1 VIKVY
6 NVMIVDDEP
15 IIRFGL
21 KSSIDWEDKDLHLI
35 GDFSN
40 GKQALEAMERTG
52 HVDILITDIKMPVM
66 DGITLMK
73 KALQLNPRLKVVL
86 VSSYNEFEYV
96 REGLTHGAVDYI
108 LKQTL
113 EPHQFA
119 KTIHKCIDKILEEE
133 KVTEQ
138 LDHAEQT
145 NRINERRRTEQAIKR
160 ILLRKDHAMA
170 SPQRIDSLHMPQLL
184 LLGSIK
190 DLDRLQD
197 EFGFLYKNLII
208 EEIQERFY
216 RETEEGYCFPIGEK
230 ELIFFLE
237 NTEDP
242 RGTVHTLQRRI
253 EKETALKLVFSYTV
267 VSDPEKLVEGYHHA
281 SLAAQHY
288 FFQRDTE
295 IFSYE
300 REKKMPQ
307 DPLSP
312 EEINAHIHGEESL
325 EKFLDVRIAH
335 WQEEGMNP
343 DNVKKEAGNIL
354 KALYWNKVE
363 MGIFMNYMSRM
374 DSSETLEEL
383 TGLFHEAKHECE
395 IFLESESKHPH
406 TDNELLDKALVYIH
420 DHFTQ
425 EMTLQHVADHIHIS
439 RNYFSILFKRFMKIN
454 FIDYVIGLRINKAK
468 ELLSRTSWKV
478 YEVAGE
484 SGFNDVKYF
493 SKLFKKLT
501 GLSPGDYRAE
511 HHK

>member
-1 VIKVY
+1 MVY

-21 KSSIDWEDKDLHLI
+21 KSSIDWEDKNLHLI

-73 KALQLNPRLKVVL
+73 KALQVNPKLKVVL

-113 EPHQFA
+113 EPEQFS

-133 KVTEQ
+133 KVTER
-138 LDHAEQT
+138 LDYAELA
-145 NRINERRRTEQAIKR
+145 NKIHERRKTEQSIKR
-160 ILLRKDHAMA
+160 ILLRKEPFQA
-170 SPQRIDSLHMPQLL
+170 SEQRIENLPMPQLL

-216 RETEEGYCFPIGEK
+216 RETEDGYCFPIGEN
-230 ELIFFLE
+230 ELIFFLG
-237 NTEDP
+237 NTEEP
-242 RGTVHTLQRRI
+242 RDTVNKLKQRI
-253 EKETALKLVFSYTV
+253 EKETALKLVFSYAV
-267 VSDPEKLVEGYHHA
+267 VTDPGKLVDGYHHA
-281 SLAAQHY
+281 FLAGEQY
-288 FFQRDTE
+288 FFQSDTV
-295 IFSYE
+295 IFPYE
-300 REKKMPQ
+300 RGNEMHQK
-307 DPLSP
+307 PLGL
-312 EEINAHIHGEESL
+312 EEIKAMLHREHSL
-325 EKFLDVRIAH
+325 EKFLEARFAR
-335 WQEEGMNP
+335 WKEEDMHP
-343 DNVKKEAGNIL
+343 DLIKKEAGNIL
-354 KALYWNKVE
+354 KALYWNKVDLGVL
-363 MGIFMNYMSRM
+363 MDYISSM

-383 TGLFHEAKHECE
+383 TGLFHEARNECDM
-395 IFLESESKHPH
+395 FLESESMHPH
-406 TDNELLDKALVYIH
+406 TDNELLDKALGYIH
-420 DHFTQ
+420 EHFTQ

-439 RNYFSILFKRFMKIN
+439 RNYFSILFKRFMDIN

-468 ELLSRTSWKV
+468 ELLSHTSLKV

-493 SKLFKKLT
+493 SKLFKKIT
-501 GLSPGDYRAE
+501 GHSPGDYRTE

>member
-1 VIKVY
+1 MY

-21 KSSIDWEDKDLHLI
+21 KSSIDWEDKNLHLI

-73 KALQLNPRLKVVL
+73 KALQMYPKLKVVL

-113 EPHQFA
+113 EPDQFSR
-119 KTIHKCIDKILEEE
+119 TIHKCIDKILEEE
-133 KVTEQ
+133 KVAEK

-145 NRINERRRTEQAIKR
+145 NKINERRRTEQSIKR
-160 ILLRKDHAMA
+160 VLLRKMPYQDCE
-170 SPQRIDSLHMPQLL
+170 QRIESLPMPQLL

-190 DLDRLQD
+190 ELDRFED

-208 EEIQERFY
+208 EEIQDRFY
-216 RETEEGYCFPIGEK
+216 RETEDGYCFPIGEN
-230 ELIFFLE
+230 ELIFFLG
-237 NTEDP
+237 NTEEP
-242 RGTVHTLQRRI
+242 RDTVNKLKERI
-253 EKETALKLVFSYTV
+253 EKETSLKLVFSYAM

-281 SLAAQHY
+281 SLAGKQY
-288 FFQRDTE
+288 FFQSNTE
-295 IFSYE
+295 IFPYE
-300 REKKMPQ
+300 RGVKMLRE
-307 DPLSP
+307 PLSL
-312 EEINAHIHGEESL
+312 EEVKAQIHGEESL
-325 EKFLDVRIAH
+325 ENFLESRFVR
-335 WQEEGMNP
+335 WKEENMHP
-343 DNVKKEAGNIL
+343 DKVKKEAGYIL

-363 MGIFMNYMSRM
+363 VSVFIDHMSNLA
-374 DSSETLEEL
+374 SSETLEEL
-383 TGLFHEAKHECE
+383 TGLFHEAKNECDHL
-395 IFLESESKHPH
+395 LESKSKHPN
-406 TDNELLDKALVYIH
+406 TDNELLDKALSYIH
-420 DHFTQ
+420 HHFTQ

-439 RNYFSILFKRFMKIN
+439 RNYFSILFKRFMDIN

-468 ELLSRTSWKV
+468 ELLGHTSLKV

-493 SKLFKKLT
+493 SKLFKKVT
-501 GLSPGDYRAE
+501 GFSPGDYRSE

>member
-1 VIKVY
+1 MVY

-21 KSSIDWEDKDLHLI
+21 KSSINWEDKNLHLI

-40 GKQALEAMERTG
+40 GKQALEAMESTG

-73 KALQLNPRLKVVL
+73 KALQMNPKLKVVL

-113 EPHQFA
+113 EPDQFS

-138 LDHAEQT
+138 LDHAEQA
-145 NRINERRRTEQAIKR
+145 NKINERRKTEQSIKR
-160 ILLRKDHAMA
+160 ILLRKDH
-170 SPQRIDSLHMPQLL
+170 SLSSRERVESLHMPQLL
-184 LLGSIK
+184 ILGSIK

-197 EFGFLYKNLII
+197 EWGFLYKNLII

-216 RETEEGYCFPIGEK
+216 RETEDGYCIPIGEN
-230 ELIFFLE
+230 ELIFFLG
-237 NTEDP
+237 NTEEPLD
-242 RGTVHTLQRRI
+242 TVNKLKQRI
-253 EKETALKLVFSYTV
+253 EKETALKLVFSYAV
-267 VSDPEKLVEGYHHA
+267 VSDTGKLVDGYHHA
-281 SLAAQHY
+281 SLAGEQY
-288 FFQRDTE
+288 FFQRNTE
-295 IFSYE
+295 IFPYE
-300 REKKMPQ
+300 RGKEMLQ
-307 DPLSP
+307 EPLSL
-312 EEINAHIHGEESL
+312 EEIKARIHGEDSL
-325 EKFLDVRIAH
+325 EKFLEVRFAR
-335 WQEEGMNP
+335 WKEEDMHP
-343 DNVKKEAGNIL
+343 DTIKKEAGDIL

-363 MGIFMNYMSRM
+363 LGVLM
-374 DSSETLEEL
+374 DYISNMESSETLEEL
-383 TGLFHEAKHECE
+383 TGLFHQAKKECD
-395 IFLESESKHPH
+395 IFLESETKHPN
-406 TDNELLDKALVYIH
+406 TDNELLDKALTYIH
-420 DHFTQ
+420 EHFTQ

-468 ELLSRTSWKV
+468 ELLSHTSLKV

-493 SKLFKKLT
+493 SKLFKKIT

>member
-1 VIKVY
+1 MY

-21 KSSIDWEDKDLHLI
+21 KSSIDWEDKNLHLI

-73 KALQLNPRLKVVL
+73 KALELNPKLKVVL

-113 EPHQFA
+113 EPDQFS
-119 KTIHKCIDKILEEE
+119 KTIHKCIGKIMEEQ
-133 KVTEQ
+133 KVSEQ

-145 NRINERRRTEQAIKR
+145 NRISERRGTEQAIKR
-160 ILLRKDHAMA
+160 ILLGKEHSPA
-170 SPQRIDSLHMPQLL
+170 SGQRVASLHMPQLL

-190 DLDRLQD
+190 DLDRLQN

-230 ELIFFLE
+230 ELIFFLG
-237 NTEDP
+237 NTDDP
-242 RGTVHTLQRRI
+242 LGTVHTLKSRI
-253 EKETALKLVFSYTV
+253 EKETALKLVFSYAV
-267 VSDPEKLVEGYHHA
+267 VPDPEKLVDGYHHA

-288 FFQRDTE
+288 FFQRHTE

-300 REKKMPQ
+300 REKEMLR

-312 EEINAHIHGEESL
+312 EEIKAHIHGGEPL
-325 EKFLDVRIAH
+325 ERFLDARFAY
-335 WQEEGMNP
+335 WQEESMNP

-354 KALYWNKVE
+354 KAMYWNKVDLGVL
-363 MGIFMNYMSRM
+363 MDYISKM

-395 IFLESESKHPH
+395 ILLESESRHPH
-406 TDNELLDKALVYIH
+406 TDNELLDKALMYIH

-454 FIDYVIGLRINKAK
+454 FIDYVIDLRINKAK
-468 ELLSRTSWKV
+468 ELLSRTSLKV

>member
-1 VIKVY
+1 MVY

-21 KSSIDWEDKDLHLI
+21 KSSIDWEDKNLHLI

-40 GKQALEAMERTG
+40 GKQALDAMESTG
-52 HVDILITDIKMPVM
+52 LVDILITDIKMPVM

-73 KALQLNPRLKVVL
+73 KALQMNPKLKVVL

-113 EPHQFA
+113 EPEQFS

-138 LDHAEQT
+138 LDHAEQA
-145 NRINERRRTEQAIKR
+145 NKINERRKTEQSIKR
-160 ILLRKDHAMA
+160 ILLRKDH
-170 SPQRIDSLHMPQLL
+170 SLSSRERVESLHMPQLL
-184 LLGSIK
+184 ILGSIK

-197 EFGFLYKNLII
+197 ELGFLYKNLII

-216 RETEEGYCFPIGEK
+216 RETEDGYCFPIGEN
-230 ELIFFLE
+230 ELIFFLGNME
-237 NTEDP
+237 EP
-242 RGTVHTLQRRI
+242 RDTVNKLKQRI
-253 EKETALKLVFSYTV
+253 EKETALKLVFSYAV
-267 VSDPEKLVEGYHHA
+267 VSDTGKLVDGYHHA
-281 SLAAQHY
+281 SLAGEQY
-288 FFQRDTE
+288 FFQRQTE
-295 IFSYE
+295 IFPYE
-300 REKKMPQ
+300 EGKKMLQ
-307 DPLSP
+307 EPLSL
-312 EEINAHIHGEESL
+312 EEIKARIHGEDAL
-325 EKFLDVRIAH
+325 EKFLEVRFAR
-335 WQEEGMNP
+335 WKEEDMHP
-343 DNVKKEAGNIL
+343 DAIKKEAGEIL
-354 KALYWNKVE
+354 KALYWNKVDI
-363 MGIFMNYMSRM
+363 GVVM
-374 DSSETLEEL
+374 DYISKMESSETLEEL
-383 TGLFHEAKHECE
+383 TGLFHAAKNECDM
-395 IFLESESKHPH
+395 FLESESKHPH
-406 TDNELLDKALVYIH
+406 TDNELLDKALAYIH
-420 DHFTQ
+420 EHFTQ

-468 ELLSRTSWKV
+468 ELLSHTSLKV

-493 SKLFKKLT
+493 SKLFKKIT

>member
-1 VIKVY
+1 VY

-21 KSSIDWEDKDLHLI
+21 KSSINWEDKNLHLI

-40 GKQALEAMERTG
+40 GKQALEAMESTG

-73 KALQLNPRLKVVL
+73 KALQMNPKLKVVL

-113 EPHQFA
+113 EPDQFS

-138 LDHAEQT
+138 LDHAEQA
-145 NRINERRRTEQAIKR
+145 NKINERRKTEQSIKR
-160 ILLRKDHAMA
+160 ILLRKDH
-170 SPQRIDSLHMPQLL
+170 SLSSRERVESLHMPQLL
-184 LLGSIK
+184 ILGSIK

-197 EFGFLYKNLII
+197 ELGFLYKNLII

-216 RETEEGYCFPIGEK
+216 IETEDGYCFPIGEN
-230 ELIFFLE
+230 ELIFFLG
-237 NTEDP
+237 NTDEP
-242 RGTVHTLQRRI
+242 RDTVNMLKQRI
-253 EKETALKLVFSYTV
+253 EKETALKLVFSYDV
-267 VSDPEKLVEGYHHA
+267 VSDPGRLVDGYHHA
-281 SLAAQHY
+281 SLAGEQY
-288 FFQRDTE
+288 FFQRHTE
-295 IFSYE
+295 IFPYE
-300 REKKMPQ
+300 KGKKILQ
-307 DPLSP
+307 EPLSL
-312 EEINAHIHGEESL
+312 EEIKARIQGEDSL
-325 EKFLDVRIAH
+325 EKFLEARFARWKKEDMH
-335 WQEEGMNP
+335 P
-343 DNVKKEAGNIL
+343 DTIKKEAGNIL
-354 KALYWNKVE
+354 KALYWNKVDL
-363 MGIFMNYMSRM
+363 GVVMNYVSKM
-374 DSSETLEEL
+374 DSSETLEVL
-383 TGLFHEAKHECE
+383 TGLFHEAKNECDM
-395 IFLESESKHPH
+395 FLESESKHPH
-406 TDNELLDKALVYIH
+406 TDNELLDKALAYIH
-420 DHFTQ
+420 EHFTQ

-439 RNYFSILFKRFMKIN
+439 RNYFSILFKRFMNIN

-468 ELLSRTSWKV
+468 ELLSHTSLKV

-493 SKLFKKLT
+493 SKLFKKIT

-511 HHK
+511 HPK

>member
-1 VIKVY
+1 MY

-21 KSSIDWEDKDLHLI
+21 KSSIDWEDKNLHLI

-73 KALQLNPRLKVVL
+73 KALQMYPKLKVVL

-113 EPHQFA
+113 EPDQFSR
-119 KTIHKCIDKILEEE
+119 TIHKCIDKLLEEE
-133 KVTEQ
+133 KVTEK

-145 NRINERRRTEQAIKR
+145 NKINERRRTEQSIKR
-160 ILLRKDHAMA
+160 VLLRKMPYQDCE
-170 SPQRIDSLHMPQLL
+170 QRIESLPMPQLL

-190 DLDRLQD
+190 ELDRFED

-208 EEIQERFY
+208 EEIQDRFY
-216 RETEEGYCFPIGEK
+216 RETEDGYCFPIGEN
-230 ELIFFLE
+230 ELIFFLG
-237 NTEDP
+237 NTEEP
-242 RGTVHTLQRRI
+242 RDTVNKLKERI
-253 EKETALKLVFSYTV
+253 EKETSLKLVFSYAM

-281 SLAAQHY
+281 SLAGKQY
-288 FFQRDTE
+288 FFQSNTE
-295 IFSYE
+295 IFPYE
-300 REKKMPQ
+300 RGVKMLRE
-307 DPLSP
+307 PLSL
-312 EEINAHIHGEESL
+312 EEIKAQIHGEESL
-325 EKFLDVRIAH
+325 ENFLEVRFVH
-335 WQEEGMNP
+335 WKEEDMLP
-343 DNVKKEAGNIL
+343 DNVKKEAGYIL
-354 KALYWNKVE
+354 KALYWHKVE
-363 MGIFMNYMSRM
+363 VSVLMDYMSNLA
-374 DSSETLEEL
+374 SSETMEEL
-383 TGLFHEAKHECE
+383 TGLFHEAKNGCD
-395 IFLESESKHPH
+395 FLLESESKHPN
-406 TDNELLDKALVYIH
+406 TDNELLDKALSYIH
-420 DHFTQ
+420 HHFTQ

-439 RNYFSILFKRFMKIN
+439 RNYFSILFKRFMDIN

-468 ELLSRTSWKV
+468 ELLSHTSLKV

-493 SKLFKKLT
+493 SKLFKKVT
-501 GLSPGDYRAE
+501 GLSPGDYRTE